1 MLFVDAYGGTKAQ
14 QDLAIELAYFA
25 IEQLNPRLQ
34 NVDIEINIGKHTS
47 QGGCIRLGE
56 REFEIEVDKDLTGDD
71 FATCVFHEMVHVSQY
86 IKKNMYE
93 RDGNTF
99 WCGTIHTNTPY
110 FDKPWEVEA
119 YRLQEELLVTL
130 QTVGR
135 QKVTNNSYFFD
146 YLYKQIE

>member
-1 MLFVDAYGGTKAQ
+1 MLFVDAYGGTKSQ
-14 QDLAIELAYFA
+14 QDQAIELAYFA

-47 QGGCIRLGE
+47 EGGCIRLGD
-56 REFEIEVDKDLTGDD
+56 REFEIEIDEDITGED
-71 FATCVFHEMVHVSQY
+71 FITCVFHEMVHVSQY

-99 WCGTIHTNTPY
+99 WCGTNHSNTPY
-110 FDKPWEVEA
+110 LDKPWEVEA
-119 YRLQEELLVTL
+119 YRVQEELLVAL

-135 QKVTNNSYFFD
+135 QKATNSSWFFN
-146 YLYKQIE
+146 YLDK

>member
-135 QKVTNNSYFFD
+135 
-146 YLYKQIE
+146 